1 MQLLAGIVPLNQ
13 NLIIQQY
20 SHPRFREFSGE

>member
-20 SHPRFREFSGE
+20 LHPNFRVFSGE